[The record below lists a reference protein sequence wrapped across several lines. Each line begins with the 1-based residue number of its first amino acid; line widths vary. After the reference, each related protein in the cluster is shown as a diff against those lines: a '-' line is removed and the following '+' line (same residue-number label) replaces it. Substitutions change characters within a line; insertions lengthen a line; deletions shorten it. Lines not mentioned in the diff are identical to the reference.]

1 MLTAEDRKQ
10 LEEKGISESQL
21 NEQLACF
28 RSGFPYL
35 KLSAPA
41 SVEKGILQLSGET
54 ASYEAVWEQYVGEGH
69 KVVKFVP
76 ASGAA
81 SRMFK
86 NMFAFLQAE
95 YDEPTTDFEKKFFAE
110 VHRFAFFD
118 DLDAME
124 RAYYALWKRCYRDD
138 RAALKPIRERVRQV
152 REARGISAKEIAG
165 ETFIRC
171 DRIERGDSYFGFS
184 TIRRL
189 CDYLGITLAEFFS
202 SPLFA
207 RDTVHD

>member
-1 MLTAEDRKQ
+1 MRENAIFVDTKPPFGRITSKLNLKYNAMLTAEDRKQ

-110 VHRFAFFD
+110 VHRFAFSRKSTVSRSSTTSTQRASACMGNMWMS
-118 DLDAME
+118 LSPQE
-124 RAYYALWKRCYRDD
+124 RSNPLWPHCSKRT
-138 RAALKPIRERVRQV
+138 A
-152 REARGISAKEIAG
+152 
-165 ETFIRC
+165 
-171 DRIERGDSYFGFS
+171 
-184 TIRRL
+184 
-189 CDYLGITLAEFFS
+189 
-202 SPLFA
+202 
-207 RDTVHD
+207 